1 MSSLLD
7 LPGLLNVKKGENMI
21 HWHFKKKVQ
30 PQAYISKRRHGR
42 RPPRLPT
49 QAGTSTG
56 SGAQLP
62 AVASCPPCPDDVPE
76 PVEAPVSRHYRKND
90 NGSGKQVP
98 SSKRVL
104 NKRSGP
110 FLITRVT
117 KCTSRPL
124 SWDFLRIQ
132 WAAA

>member
-1 MSSLLD
+1 
-7 LPGLLNVKKGENMI
+7 MI

-56 SGAQLP
+56 SGAELP